1 MNKEEQIRSV
11 QKMQKYLKDHI
22 QEELS
27 LKKVAEQ
34 VNYSPWY
41 AAKIFKE
48 YTGKTIFEYLRA
60 LRLTKAA
67 LKLRDE
73 KTRVIDVAF
82 DFHFNSHEGFTRAFS
97 KEFGISPKSY
107 SKKAPP
113 IKLFMP
119 YLVEGLISLKRKGVN
134 EMEKKEKLQ
143 TVFVQVVERDER
155 RFIVRRGKKAKD
167 SFEYCEEVPCE
178 IWGILSSIKEAIN
191 EPMGVWFPK
200 NMIKPGT
207 SEYAQGVEV
216 PADFSGSIPEGCEIM
231 DLPKCKMMIF
241 QGPPYEEEA
250 FRTAIGELWQ
260 AIDDYNPELYG
271 FEWAREDA
279 PRFQLEPV
287 GYRGYIEGR
296 PVRLKKTKKD

>member
-260 AIDDYNPELYG
+260 AIDDYNPG
-271 FEWAREDA
+271 
-279 PRFQLEPV
+279 
-287 GYRGYIEGR
+287 I
-296 PVRLKKTKKD
+296 VRL